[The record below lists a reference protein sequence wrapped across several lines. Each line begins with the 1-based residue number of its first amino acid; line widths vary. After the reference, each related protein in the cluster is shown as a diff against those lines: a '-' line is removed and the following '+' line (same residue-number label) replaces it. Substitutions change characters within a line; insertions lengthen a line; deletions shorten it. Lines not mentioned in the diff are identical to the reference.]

1 MDEVSCEADFRAFR
15 TCVNTYRMCECE
27 HRDEFCFIFTLFCWF
42 FWCMGIFYLLYG
54 GQLLRVHGTLSGYTQ
69 TNTRITNTYNIKRLY
84 AEKGGIVR
92 FHFFFFTFRFLLQC
106 RGGFIVLMLRAQASE
121 AVQYGKKVENLQ
133 FFNEHSTF
141 ICITYVE

>member
-92 FHFFFFTFRFLLQC
+92 FHFFFYISVPFTMSWRFYRFNASGTGI
-106 RGGFIVLMLRAQASE
+106 RGGPVRKKGGKS
-121 AVQYGKKVENLQ
+121 AV
-133 FFNEHSTF
+133 F
-141 ICITYVE
+141 